1 MIRTSSDTPTRRAF
15 PAQRLVP
22 LTTKT
27 PMFSLLDSRAVR
39 ILVCAAAA
47 TLWACGGSD
56 SSSSFVAAPEAARFG
71 KTTTSVSVASV
82 SPDSGTLS
90 TTLDVKVN
98 GSGFVDGMVAVWERA
113 GVSDSTQI
121 KTNST
126 RWISSKQLVA
136 NITITSTASSG
147 TWDVSVYSGGKTG
160 IGSELGVLKD
170 GFKVTDPTAT
180 WYFPLNDAGLS
191 IQSDRSYSDG
201 TSSVYANGVCS
212 VTTTIF
218 ASTENSSSGDATLG
232 TGNPK
237 SKCVRR
243 FQIVYPDGYT
253 ESPPIFSNLR
263 GIENTK
269 YSIPIGATVL
279 RQLHFGTTWPNVASR
294 CIGLVWGYGVANDI
308 AAGSDSVLVTRV
320 DASTWHVASQPP
332 PNNRAWCKATG
343 ELFPMSVEFTVV
355 SSRPLQ

>member
-1 MIRTSSDTPTRRAF
+1 
-15 PAQRLVP
+15 
-22 LTTKT
+22 
-27 PMFSLLDSRAVR
+27 MFSFFHSRPVR
-39 ILVCAAAA
+39 ILVCAAVA

-56 SSSSFVAAPEAARFG
+56 SSSNFVAAPEAARFG

-82 SPDSGTLS
+82 SPDSGALA

-98 GSGFVDGMVAVWERA
+98 GTGFVDGMVAVWERA

-126 RWISSKQLVA
+126 RWVSSKQLIA
-136 NITITSTASSG
+136 NITITGQASSG

-180 WYFPLNDAGLS
+180 WYFPLSDAGLS
-191 IQSDRSYSDG
+191 IQSDHLYSDG
-201 TSSVYANGVCS
+201 TSSAYANGACNVA
-212 VTTTIF
+212 TTIF
-218 ASTENSSSGDATLG
+218 ATTENSSSGDATLN
-232 TGNPK
+232 TNY
-237 SKCVRR
+237 SKTKCGRR
-243 FQIVYPDGYT
+243 FRIVYPDGT
-253 ESPPIFSNLR
+253 SESLPIFANLR
-263 GIENTK
+263 GIENTN
-269 YSIPIGATVL
+269 YSIPIGTTVK
-279 RQLHFGTTWPNVASR
+279 RQLHFGSIWPNLPSR
-294 CIGLVWGYGVANDI
+294 CTGFVWGYGVANDI
-308 AAGSDSVLVTRV
+308 AAGSDSVLVTRI